1 MSSEDFLDKLAQAIA
16 DGESI
21 DWGEVEKELA
31 GNDELG
37 SLLKL
42 FRDVAAV
49 EEVHRSLGDEIPA
62 SGDSTGSR
70 PAVEPPSP
78 DTPLHAPTTAA
89 LGQWGHLLILRK
101 IGEGTFGEVY
111 HAHDTGLDRPVALK
125 LFKPKVASRDTA
137 TRILHEARKLA
148 RIRHPNIVSVHG
160 AASYDGRVGFWMD
173 LIDGATLEKLVSAG
187 RMSGGEAANIG
198 ADVCRA
204 LAAVHQAEIIHRDIK
219 AENVMRAADDG
230 RIVLTDFGAGEFIAE
245 MSSSSRGQGTPLY
258 IAPELFLGQAASVQ
272 SDIYATGVLLYY
284 LVTGSFPVRGSS
296 IGDLMAAHERGDR
309 RRLRDRRPDLPHA
322 FVSVVERAID
332 PDPARR
338 FTSAGEM
345 EAALAGGSMLSAQP
359 VAIPHPRPE
368 PTFLERVGVA
378 RLVTAIALATLLLGV
393 LACRVFELAL
403 GIDADFTVFLD
414 KYLQVGIQGILPFL
428 VFWLASA
435 AVVASAAGLQPMF
448 RSSTARARKVLA
460 PRIDSLEPETLAT
473 LVFVAGVGCWAAITS
488 AFWSIFA
495 AIDAVKTGA
504 ANANMAFEVLGPG
517 AESLHE
523 WHGGTSVVLSFLLG
537 FVVVKWFP
545 RLEKLAG
552 DPARVRLFKWATL
565 VVAFLVVAM
574 AVIPRRF
581 IWESYEVV
589 EYDKQRAFVIAS
601 TNDEVLLYAPRA
613 EHRKRW
619 RVRQD
624 DPGLER
630 GVGFSRL
637 FASN

>member
-359 VAIPHPRPE
+359 VAMPQPP
-368 PTFLERVGVA
+368 PTLLETIGIG
-378 RLVTAIALATLLLGV
+378 RLLTAAALVTLLLGV
-393 LACRVFELAL
+393 LACRVFEVAL
-403 GIDADFTVFLD
+403 GVDPDFSALPYQ
-414 KYLQVGIQGILPFL
+414 YLQVGLQGLFPFL
-428 VFWLASA
+428 VYWLGAAALVATAAALQPLVRAPVAAIRMKWDLSLA
-435 AVVASAAGLQPMF
+435 AVEPEVAAAFIFLAGVASWV
-448 RSSTARARKVLA
+448 T
-460 PRIDSLEPETLAT
+460 IT
-473 LVFVAGVGCWAAITS
+473 LVCWTLFEALEGLRTGS
-488 AFWSIFA
+488 AMSA
-495 AIDAVKTGA
+495 S
-504 ANANMAFEVLGPG
+504 ELLVLGSSGRPLQLRHSG
-517 AESLHE
+517 YSAI
-523 WHGGTSVVLSFLLG
+523 LSFVLG
-537 FVVVKWFP
+537 LAIVKWFP
-545 RLEKLAG
+545 RLEKVAREPG
-552 DPARVRLFKWATL
+552 RVRLFKWAT
-565 VVAFLVVAM
+565 VAIGFLVIAS
-574 AVIPRRF
+574 AVVPRRL
-581 IWESYEVV
+581 IYESYEVV
-589 EYDKQRAFVIAS
+589 AYDNQRAFVIG
-601 TNDEVLLYAPRA
+601 TTTEEMLLYSRVGRDP
-613 EHRKRW
+613 KRW
-619 RVRQD
+619 RVRKD
-624 DPGLER
+624 DPNLQRTGTIAR
-630 GVGFSRL
+630 IFDPQ
-637 FASN
+637 